1 MGREKSCLDLENR
14 ASLREIYSLIQG
26 PLLWGLNYFSDCFL
40 SPLYPRFREGK
51 IFYQT
56 TRTLLWKTTPGN
68 QRLSGATHRRRLGYY
83 YVNESLISVV
93 RIRPQNTSFILRV
106 LQQGIELK
114 LFLVILYL
122 QVQIVCLTELTVVT
136 YSTLYNL
143 IRIIETIPDRQK
155 YSWNTQWDLPELSPR
170 ATQAEATEVNS
181 I

>member
-1 MGREKSCLDLENR
+1 MGREKSCPDLENR
-14 ASLREIYSLIQG
+14 ASLREIYSLIQC

-40 SPLYPRFREGK
+40 SPLYPRFQEGK

-136 YSTLYNL
+136 YSYL
-143 IRIIETIPDRQK
+143 IGRNTVGTPSGTYLNFPREQHKQK
-155 YSWNTQWDLPELSPR
+155 PQKLTPYKKKK
-170 ATQAEATEVNS
+170 A
-181 I
+181 